1 MKHRGPNK
9 KQSEL
14 ESFLATKV
22 NDVIVTI
29 TEDFTPCDHN
39 MIMTHRELNNH
50 VETSLYMNQNIF
62 HDVNNNNNNNKNNN
76 KSNNNNNN
84 NNNNKLISLT

>member
-1 MKHRGPNK
+1 MKHRRLNK

-14 ESFLATKV
+14 ESFLATFKV
-22 NDVIVTI
+22 KDVIVTI

-62 HDVNNNNNNNKNNN
+62 YDV
-76 KSNNNNNN
+76 NNNNNN
-84 NNNNKLISLT
+84 NNNNNSQKNILY

>member
-1 MKHRGPNK
+1 M
-9 KQSEL
+9 
-14 ESFLATKV
+14 

-62 HDVNNNNNNNKNNN
+62 HDVNNNNNKKKKNN